1 MNNLYTW
8 LIEIK
13 IKLWTKTSKFWIEI
27 FSWDWEIGIICWI
40 WISNVTIQIYR
51 HRPLTIKI
59 WTGRGRDIL
68 ASVMATVMLL
78 LASLFLKSLWRMFH
92 VCWKPLDITADSLN
106 LNTWKLKNAWYT
118 NDNWY
123 ETAVSF
129 LVTRDLIDQ
138 SGVQGSCDL
147 SLQVSQHWTWIS
159 DEEHIFLDLECNP
172 GSLFNWCGPDSPDEA
187 AELAGVLALA
197 AVLRVPPVTTR
208 GQNYPGLCDTTRL
221 TWDNERQWET
231 IRHPGAVHAS
241 KKWRILETFWSRLN

>member
-78 LASLFLKSLWRMFH
+78 LASLFLKSLWRMFL
-92 VCWKPLDITADSLN
+92 VWWKPLDITADSLN

-118 NDNWY
+118 NDNRS

-138 SGVQGSCDL
+138 S
-147 SLQVSQHWTWIS
+147 QVFRDPVIWVCRSRSTGPGYLTRSTSSWIWKLIMAHLLT
-159 DEEHIFLDLECNP
+159 DAP
-172 GSLFNWCGPDSPDEA
+172 W
-187 AELAGVLALA
+187 
-197 AVLRVPPVTTR
+197 
-208 GQNYPGLCDTTRL
+208 L
-221 TWDNERQWET
+221 TWWGRRTCWCPRTGRRPPRPARHDPGTKLSGALRHNEVNLRQWET
-231 IRHPGAVHAS
+231 MRDN
-241 KKWRILETFWSRLN
+241 ERL

>member
-59 WTGRGRDIL
+59 WTGRGSDIL

-92 VCWKPLDITADSLN
+92 VCWKPLDITADSFN

-118 NDNWY
+118 NDNRY
-123 ETAVSF
+123 ETAGYGGGNS
-129 LVTRDLIDQ
+129 LVTSLIRVRC
-138 SGVQGSCDL
+138 SGILWSESAGL
-147 SLQVSQHWTWIS
+147 AA
-159 DEEHIFLDLECNP
+159 LDLDIWRGAHLL
-172 GSLFNWCGPDSPDEA
+172 GSGIQSW
-187 AELAGVLALA
+187 
-197 AVLRVPPVTTR
+197 
-208 GQNYPGLCDTTRL
+208 L
-221 TWDNERQWET
+221 TY
-231 IRHPGAVHAS
+231 
-241 KKWRILETFWSRLN
+241 

>member
-92 VCWKPLDITADSLN
+92 VCWKPLDITADSFN

-118 NDNWY
+118 NDNRS
-123 ETAVSF
+123 ETAGHGGGNSLF
-129 LVTRDLIDQ
+129 HFSSLVTSLIRVRC
-138 SGVQGSCDL
+138 SGILWSESAGLAAL
-147 SLQVSQHWTWIS
+147 SLDIWRGAH
-159 DEEHIFLDLECNP
+159 LL
-172 GSLFNWCGPDSPDEA
+172 GSGS
-187 AELAGVLALA
+187 
-197 AVLRVPPVTTR
+197 
-208 GQNYPGLCDTTRL
+208 
-221 TWDNERQWET
+221 
-231 IRHPGAVHAS
+231 
-241 KKWRILETFWSRLN
+241 

>member
-68 ASVMATVMLL
+68 ASVMTTVMLL

-118 NDNWY
+118 NDNGS
-123 ETAVSF
+123 ETAGYGGGNSLF
-129 LVTRDLIDQ
+129 HFSSLVTSLIRVRCSGDQ
-138 SGVQGSCDL
+138 VIRWSESGVQGPCDL

-159 DEEHIFLDLECNP
+159 DEEHIFLDLECNH
-172 GSLFNWCGPDSPDEA
+172 GSLINWCALTHLMRPQNLLVSSHWPPSPA
-187 AELAGVLALA
+187 S
-197 AVLRVPPVTTR
+197 RPSR
-208 GQNYPGLCDTTRL
+208 PGDK
-221 TWDNERQWET
+221 T
-231 IRHPGAVHAS
+231 IRGSATQ
-241 KKWRILETFWSRLN
+241 RG